1 MRSSKCKRKLFFA
14 VNLPSIHFIA
24 KNEFSQERILAQNP
38 NNRYNFDEGILL
50 IACQNL
56 SFGYDGH
63 IVVHSLNFSVQ
74 AGDFLLIAGEN
85 GSGKSTLI
93 KGLLRLINPIEGEI
107 SFSRDFEQSQTGY
120 LSQQITAKQDFPA
133 GVFEIVLS
141 GNLGRKRLLPFYRQA
156 DKRRVEEKLRLLGIE
171 KLKRQCFR
179 ELSGGQ
185 QRRVLLARSLC
196 AAEKL
201 LVLDEP
207 FAGLD
212 PLISAELYL
221 LLEKINRETGMTVI
235 MVSHEISAANCAT
248 KVLHLHS
255 QQIFFGSMED
265 YRQSETGKKFW
276 G

>member
-1 MRSSKCKRKLFFA
+1 
-14 VNLPSIHFIA
+14 
-24 KNEFSQERILAQNP
+24 
-38 NNRYNFDEGILL
+38 L
-50 IACQNL
+50 IIQLNCQNL

-63 IVVHSLNFSVQ
+63 IAVSCLNFSVE

-93 KGLLRLINPIEGEI
+93 KGLLRLLPPMEGTIN
-107 SFSRDFEQSQTGY
+107 FSPEFAPSCTGY
-120 LSQQITAKQDFPA
+120 LSQQIAAKQDFPA

-141 GNLGRKRLLPFYRQA
+141 GNLGKKGFLLFYSLAEKRKA
-156 DKRRVEEKLRLLGIE
+156 EDNLRLLGIAE
-171 KLKRQCFR
+171 LKDRCFR

-212 PLISAELYL
+212 PLISAELYQL
-221 LLEKINRETGMTVI
+221 LAQINSETGMTII
-235 MVSHEISAANCAT
+235 MASHDSEAAKYAK
-248 KVLHLHS
+248 KVLHLNRH
-255 QQIFFGSMED
+255 QIFFGDMED
-265 YRQSETGKKFW
+265 YLRSETGKNFFVKNEV
-276 G
+276 

>member
-1 MRSSKCKRKLFFA
+1 MELHPQKK
-14 VNLPSIHFIA
+14 V
-24 KNEFSQERILAQNP
+24 
-38 NNRYNFDEGILL
+38 LL
-50 IACQNL
+50 VACQDL

-63 IVVHSLNFSVQ
+63 IAVHGLNFSVQ

-85 GSGKSTLI
+85 GSGKSTLV
-93 KGLLRLINPIEGEI
+93 KGLLRLISPMEGTI
-107 SFSRDFEQSQTGY
+107 NFSPDFKQSQTGY
-120 LSQQITAKQDFPA
+120 LSQQIAAKQDFPA

-141 GNLGRKRLLPFYRQA
+141 GNLGKKRFLPFYRQA
-156 DKRRVEEKLRLLGIE
+156 DKHAAEEKLRLLGIE
-171 KLKRQCFR
+171 NLKRQCFR

-212 PLISAELYL
+212 PLISAELYR
-221 LLEKINRETGMTVI
+221 LLEKINRETGITII
-235 MVSHEISAANCAT
+235 MVSHENEAAKCAT

-255 QQIFFGSMED
+255 QQLFFGSMEE
-265 YRQSETGKKFW
+265 YRQSETGREFW
-276 G
+276 ERNNV

>member
-1 MRSSKCKRKLFFA
+1 ML
-14 VNLPSIHFIA
+14 V
-24 KNEFSQERILAQNP
+24 
-38 NNRYNFDEGILL
+38 
-50 IACQNL
+50 ACQNL

-63 IVVHSLNFSVQ
+63 TAVRNLNFSVQ

-85 GSGKSTLI
+85 GCGKSTLV
-93 KGLLRLINPIEGEI
+93 KGLLRLINPMEGTI
-107 SFSRDFEQSQTGY
+107 QFSPDFEPSQTGY
-120 LSQQITAKQDFPA
+120 LSQQVAAKQDFPA

-141 GNLGRKRLLPFYRQA
+141 GNLGKKRLLPFYRQEE
-156 DKRRVEEKLRLLGIE
+156 KRTAEEKLRLLRIE
-171 KLKRQCFR
+171 YLKCHCFR

-212 PLISAELYL
+212 PLISAELYRL
-221 LLEKINRETGMTVI
+221 LKKINRETGMTLI
-235 MVSHEISAANCAT
+235 MVSHEIEAANCAT
-248 KVLHLHS
+248 KVLHLHT
-255 QQIFFGSMED
+255 QQHFFGSIED

-276 G
+276 EKGENNA

>member
-1 MRSSKCKRKLFFA
+1 
-14 VNLPSIHFIA
+14 
-24 KNEFSQERILAQNP
+24 
-38 NNRYNFDEGILL
+38 L
-50 IACQNL
+50 IQLNCQNL

-63 IVVHSLNFSVQ
+63 IVISGLDFTVQ

-93 KGLLRLINPIEGEI
+93 KGLLRLIPPMEGTI
-107 SFSRDFEQSQTGY
+107 TFSAEFAPYKTGY
-120 LSQQITAKQDFPA
+120 LSQQSAAKQDFPA

-141 GNLGRKRLLPFYRQA
+141 GNAGKHGVFPFYRQQ
-156 DKRRVEEKLRLLGIE
+156 DRRRAEENLRLLGIE
-171 KLKRQCFR
+171 DLKNRCFR

-212 PLISAELYL
+212 PLISAELYRL
-221 LLEKINRETGMTVI
+221 LAQINREMGMTII
-235 MVSHEISAANCAT
+235 MASHDIESASCAT
-248 KVLHLHS
+248 RVLHLWKK
-255 QQIFFGSMED
+255 QLFFGGMEE
-265 YRQSETGKKFW
+265 YLNSQTGKNFFVKKETDTND
-276 G
+276 